1 MAPSVTCCPLC
12 SWFFPRVGFYTGFVY
27 VIVFEMTDVDDAES
41 EGMPR
46 NATTSAVLDGQVHL

>member
-1 MAPSVTCCPLC
+1 MAPSSHAARNCFSRGSGHGP
-12 SWFFPRVGFYTGFVY
+12 
-27 VIVFEMTDVDDAES
+27 VIVFEMIDVDDAES